1 MKNIRFEP
9 FKDEE
14 YDKKTNRFLPTYYR
28 EFVKS
33 YITNNPISKNLLE
46 NDASI
51 GFSIEPKDTDS
62 DVTTFLDICLQNPK
76 LRLFVIDCS
85 LLKDNNINS
94 SCMETSLIRYFAN
107 KPELD
112 VKASNEEYIL
122 VYKKTT
128 NEEFFLSLKEQLLSK
143 FLGILKWNNLSFE
156 KLSSVSKD
164 DIYYASHDAG
174 ISFYIWNSYKK
185 KIQLSFSDPYKKEGP
200 VTGKVVIKVDGFEV
214 ILSKQLN
221 SALSRIQNVVLD
233 RLTEIIEYLKHE
245 FEIVK
250 VTWEE
255 NKE

>member
-1 MKNIRFEP
+1 MKNIRFEL

-14 YDKKTNRFLPTYYR
+14 YNEKTNRFLPTFYR

-33 YITNNPISKNLLE
+33 YINNNPISKDVLQ
-46 NDASI
+46 NDVSI
-51 GFSIEPKDTDS
+51 GFSIEQKDTDS

-85 LLKDNNINS
+85 LLKDSNINS

-107 KPELD
+107 KPELN
-112 VKASNEEYIL
+112 VKACNEEYIL

-128 NEEFFLSLKEQLLSK
+128 NEEFFLSLKEQLLSR
-143 FLGILKWNNLSFE
+143 FLGILEWNNFSS
-156 KLSSVSKD
+156 KRLSSVSKD
-164 DIYYASHDAG
+164 DIYYVSHDAG
-174 ISFYIWNSYKK
+174 VSFYIWNSYK

-200 VTGKVVIKVDGFEV
+200 VTGRVVINVDGFEV

-221 SALSRIQNVVLD
+221 SALSHIQNVVLD
-233 RLTEIIEYLKHE
+233 RLTEIIEYLEHE

-250 VTWEE
+250 VTKEE